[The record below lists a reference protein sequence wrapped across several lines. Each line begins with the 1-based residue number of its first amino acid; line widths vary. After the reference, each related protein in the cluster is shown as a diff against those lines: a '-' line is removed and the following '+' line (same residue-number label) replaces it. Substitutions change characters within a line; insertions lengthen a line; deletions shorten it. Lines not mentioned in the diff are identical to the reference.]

1 MATITTNSLAF
12 VPSSW
17 SSSGVTSFQ
26 TKIAAL
32 RQTPVSRSLVP
43 SSSLAMFDP
52 LHLAGHYDDDKD
64 ENSSFPSVVVEQQH
78 SNAPSTS
85 STTTSTSDSLSM
97 QHAAALAMALM
108 TTTVG
113 VGGLVAC
120 PLVASAATAF
130 TPNAIGAALAAYGHY
145 ISIFGMLGCI
155 VAERCLIQPNLSDAE
170 EERIV
175 LIDTAYGVFGLI
187 TFYTGYLR
195 LTEYEKGWEFYS
207 HEPLFWVKIALL
219 GVFGASSFFNTGILL
234 KRVSMKRGGGGKD
247 TVAVV
252 VPPMGEKLVARMHQ
266 ICNAELTALAF
277 IPLTATFMAR
287 GVGYNASIPW
297 QAEAFVAFSIFA
309 GLTYKY
315 IKEALEFE
323 DTPAMLE
330 K

>member
-1 MATITTNSLAF
+1 
-12 VPSSW
+12 
-17 SSSGVTSFQ
+17 
-26 TKIAAL
+26 
-32 RQTPVSRSLVP
+32 
-43 SSSLAMFDP
+43 
-52 LHLAGHYDDDKD
+52 
-64 ENSSFPSVVVEQQH
+64 
-78 SNAPSTS
+78 
-85 STTTSTSDSLSM
+85 
-97 QHAAALAMALM
+97 
-108 TTTVG
+108 
-113 VGGLVAC
+113 
-120 PLVASAATAF
+120 
-130 TPNAIGAALAAYGHY
+130 
-145 ISIFGMLGCI
+145 MLGCI

-207 HEPLFWVKIALL
+207 QEPLFWVKIALL

-234 KRVSMKRGGGGKD
+234 KRVSMKRD
-247 TVAVV
+247 TASQAI

-297 QAEAFVAFSIFA
+297 QAEAFVALAIFA
-309 GLTYKY
+309 GLSYKY

-323 DTPAMLE
+323 DSPAMLE